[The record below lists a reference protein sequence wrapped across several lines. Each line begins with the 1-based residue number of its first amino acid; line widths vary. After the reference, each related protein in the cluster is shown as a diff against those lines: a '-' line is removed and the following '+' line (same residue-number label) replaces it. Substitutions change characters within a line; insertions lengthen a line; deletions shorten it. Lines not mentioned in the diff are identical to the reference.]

1 MEISVIV
8 PVYNEEE
15 NIARTIESLL
25 NQTFKDYEII
35 AVNDAST
42 DNSIDV
48 LNRYKDRIKIID
60 KKKNEGQAKT
70 LNAGLKISKGDII
83 ARTDGDSVVPA
94 DWLMRIHNNFKNDD
108 IIGVGGWLAVANE
121 NSYWALANN
130 FKDVIFNGVLKKAVT
145 PNVLPGANNA
155 VLASA
160 LREIGGYPDKKI
172 YSEDFLLFSKLNKMG
187 KVIRDDNLV
196 IKTYY
201 PEKFIDSI
209 KRKFFWG
216 VAGSSLFGN
225 ANTYKF
231 YLRPL
236 YYIGLITLLISVMVC
251 YFYASTLSLMAGI
264 LFLLVISPM
273 TLGVFLISLF
283 YILKST
289 DYKYLK
295 VLPTTILYP
304 FLLEFV
310 YFIGLIYGLSGGNV
324 KVWREV

>member
-1 MEISVIV
+1 MKISVII
-8 PVYNEEE
+8 PVYNEEK
-15 NIARTIESLL
+15 NIGRTIESLL
-25 NQTFKDYEII
+25 SQTFGDYEII
-35 AVNDAST
+35 AVNDASK

-48 LNRYKDRIKIID
+48 LNRYKDRVKIID

-70 LNAGLKISKGDII
+70 LNAGLKIASGDII
-83 ARTDGDSVVPA
+83 ARTDGDSIVPP
-94 DWLMRIHNNFKNDD
+94 DWLERIHNNFKNNE
-108 IIGVGGWLAVANE
+108 IIAVGGWLALAKE
-121 NSYWALANN
+121 DSYWALANS

-172 YSEDFLLFSKLNKMG
+172 YSEDFLLFARLNKKG
-187 KVIRDDNLV
+187 KIIRDDNLI

-201 PEKFIDSI
+201 PEKITDSI

-225 ANTYKF
+225 ASTFKF

-236 YYIGLITLLISVMVC
+236 YYIGLITLLILAIVG
-251 YFYASTLSLMAGI
+251 YFYSQALSMTAGI
-264 LFLLVISPM
+264 LFLLGISPM
-273 TLGVFLISLF
+273 TLGIFLISLF
-283 YILKST
+283 YILKSK

-295 VLPTTILYP
+295 VLPTTAFYP
-304 FLLEFV
+304 LLLEFV
-310 YFIGLIYGLSGGNV
+310 YFVGLMYGIIGGNV